1 MRESELLKTVSNVR
15 RVELRRWVEKGW
27 VVPERRDGEFWFR
40 EIDVARVQLVIEM
53 RRDLAIAEDGIPTVL
68 SLVDQVYG
76 LRNQLRQLGE
86 AIQAQPGDVR
96 KAIADRL
103 RPDD

>member
-1 MRESELLKTVSNVR
+1 MCGVSNCGAGWKKAGLSLNAETVSFGFGKSMSR
-15 RVELRRWVEKGW
+15 
-27 VVPERRDGEFWFR
+27 
-40 EIDVARVQLVIEM
+40 EM
-53 RRDLAIAEDGIPTVL
+53 RRDLAIAEDGIPAVL

>member
-1 MRESELLKTVSNVR
+1 MRESELLKIVSNVR

-27 VVPERRDGEFWFR
+27 VVPQRREGEFWFR

-53 RRDLAIAEDGIPTVL
+53 RRDFAIAEDGIPTVL
-68 SLVDQVYG
+68 LLVDQVYG

-86 AIQAQPGDVR
+86 AIQAQPGDVQ

-103 RPDD
+103 HLD

>member
-1 MRESELLKTVSNVR
+1 
-15 RVELRRWVEKGW
+15 LRRWVEKGW

-53 RRDLAIAEDGIPTVL
+53 RRDLAIAQDGIPTVL

>member
-96 KAIADRL
+96 KVIADRL

>member
-1 MRESELLKTVSNVR
+1 MRESELLKIVSNVR

-27 VVPERRDGEFWFR
+27 VVPERREGEFWFR

-86 AIQAQPGDVR
+86 AIQA
-96 KAIADRL
+96 
-103 RPDD
+103 

>member
-15 RVELRRWVEKGW
+15 RVELQRWVEKGW

>member
-1 MRESELLKTVSNVR
+1 MRESELLKIVSNVR

-27 VVPERRDGEFWFR
+27 VVPQRREGEFWFR

-53 RRDLAIAEDGIPTVL
+53 RRDFAIAEDGIPTVL

-86 AIQAQPGDVR
+86 TIQAQPGDVQ

-103 RPDD
+103 HLD

>member
-96 KAIADRL
+96 KAIADRF

>member
-86 AIQAQPGDVR
+86 AIQAQSGDVR

>member
-1 MRESELLKTVSNVR
+1 MRESELLKIVSNVR

-27 VVPERRDGEFWFR
+27 VVPQRREGEFWFR

-53 RRDLAIAEDGIPTVL
+53 RRDFAIAEDGVPTVL

-76 LRNQLRQLGE
+76 LRNQLRQLSE
-86 AIQAQPGDVR
+86 AIQAQPGDVQ

-103 RPDD
+103 HLD

>member
-76 LRNQLRQLGE
+76 HRNQLRQLGE

>member
-53 RRDLAIAEDGIPTVL
+53 RRDLAIAQDGIPTVL

>member
-76 LRNQLRQLGE
+76 LRNQLR
-86 AIQAQPGDVR
+86 
-96 KAIADRL
+96 
-103 RPDD
+103 

>member
-53 RRDLAIAEDGIPTVL
+53 RRDLAIAEDGIPAVL

>member
-68 SLVDQVYG
+68 SLVDQVYD

>member
-53 RRDLAIAEDGIPTVL
+53 RRDLANAEDGIPTVL